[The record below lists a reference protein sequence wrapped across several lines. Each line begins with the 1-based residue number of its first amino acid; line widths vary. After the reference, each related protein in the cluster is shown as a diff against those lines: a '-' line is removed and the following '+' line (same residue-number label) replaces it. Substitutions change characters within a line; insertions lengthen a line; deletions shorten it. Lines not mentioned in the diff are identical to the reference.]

1 MLLWSVHARNMWLI
15 VSQIPVGK
23 IRSQE
28 MSRLKVRLSQLTT
41 KKVPALALVVVAMLG
56 MVAGVLAANIAV
68 TSNTYAGEVGMTHN
82 NTGVLTFLDNGLSV
96 VSNVPGT
103 TNTSATFLTTG
114 NKNVFQSTPAFA
126 AGHWEEAIQVT
137 DTSSTDTTVH
147 AVKITIN
154 SGTTAPSGS
163 TLVTQFTYTM
173 TGVTGS
179 SSPTITLYV
188 DLGVTTIVAPLNV
201 YINST

>member
-1 MLLWSVHARNMWLI
+1 MTNLRVKI
-15 VSQIPVGK
+15 SQA
-23 IRSQE
+23 
-28 MSRLKVRLSQLTT
+28 TN

-68 TSNTYAGEVGMTHN
+68 TSTIYPGEAGVMHN
-82 NTGVLTFLDNGLSV
+82 NTGVLTFIDNGLSV
-96 VSNVPGT
+96 VSNIPT

-114 NKNVFQSTPAFA
+114 NKNVFQNAPVFVV
-126 AGHWEEAIQVT
+126 GHWTEAIQVT
-137 DTSSTDTTVH
+137 DTVSTDTAAH
-147 AVKITIN
+147 AVKVTIN
-154 SGTTAPSGS
+154 SGTAAPSGS

-188 DLGVTTIVAPLNV
+188 DLGVTSIVAPLNI
-201 YINST
+201 YINTT